1 MRVQTKTTTAPFHF
15 WFSSE
20 SKRII
25 KSRQTRVCEEKSDCG
40 LQILPAV
47 NCNKMFWRKKNIL
60 TRLCEGLTHNSCTQS
75 IWCSLLV
82 LAPLIPLTEMHNPQE
97 QPQNLDSSQWQ
108 REAKVSQLPPF
119 QQIPKFQKL
128 QRGLDNTSNKTSTA
142 GVKPTP
148 PPHPPPRLLHCSL
161 KWTTSLGW
169 FQYVGVGVGGCKGR
183 WKKLRIACVGQGWS
197 EFRLP
202 GSLLLLIYLHNIKTV
217 PYKCRKCHTKMNK
230 TIKEE
235 NSWSF

>member
-25 KSRQTRVCEEKSDCG
+25 KSRQTSVCEEKSDCG

-148 PPHPPPRLLHCSL
+148 PPSPPTQTPSL
-161 KWTTSLGW
+161 FPEMNYITGVISVCGSRGW
-169 FQYVGVGVGGCKGR
+169 WLQRKMEKAQDC
-183 WKKLRIACVGQGWS
+183 L
-197 EFRLP
+197 
-202 GSLLLLIYLHNIKTV
+202 
-217 PYKCRKCHTKMNK
+217 CRSRM
-230 TIKEE
+230 IRV
-235 NSWSF
+235 